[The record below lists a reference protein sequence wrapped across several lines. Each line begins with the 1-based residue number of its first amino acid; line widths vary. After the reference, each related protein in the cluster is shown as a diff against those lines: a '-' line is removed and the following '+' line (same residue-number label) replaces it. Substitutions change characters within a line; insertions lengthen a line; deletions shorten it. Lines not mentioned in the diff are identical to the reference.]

1 MGLRCIEQTKLRN
14 TCIELKTGVISVSLV
29 KSYLQFPFKG
39 LNFRGVHIPFLWV
52 LEQLSYGW
60 FSQNVPG
67 PVASASQRKKK

>member
-29 KSYLQFPFKG
+29 KSYLQFPFKVLG

-52 LEQLSYGW
+52 LE
-60 FSQNVPG
+60 
-67 PVASASQRKKK
+67 